1 MASKLNGMQHW
12 LLSSGLELQREA
24 MKAEIKEIEAN
35 GNNAIMTTGYVD
47 MICDE
52 AQESLNGHTSKKV
65 LKEIAER
72 NKADKA

>member
-1 MASKLNGMQHW
+1 MKFNGMQHW

-24 MKAEIKEIEAN
+24 MKAEIEKIEAE

-52 AQESLNGHTSKKV
+52 AREELDNNTSKKA
-65 LKEIAER
+65 LKEIEKSRA
-72 NKADKA
+72 